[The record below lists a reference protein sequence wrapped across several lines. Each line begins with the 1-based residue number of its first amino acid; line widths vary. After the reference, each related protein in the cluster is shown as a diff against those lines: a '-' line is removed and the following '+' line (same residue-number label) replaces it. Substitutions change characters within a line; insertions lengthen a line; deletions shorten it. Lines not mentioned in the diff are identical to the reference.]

1 MHLIQPIHTNVAGR
15 ARFRIPGLRN
25 TPAVKHFIERR
36 LSHQSDILDC
46 RASSVTGNLLVSYN
60 SNNDHRSIQM
70 IIEAIVQ
77 EYVTDADKPVSPK
90 KVSRT
95 RSIDRPPGKNK
106 PAPSHADT
114 QGRPPMPLETEEASQ
129 WHLMD
134 KHTVLKVLG
143 SSEIRGL
150 SMDAAETRLRQHGP
164 NLLPESKPRSGLSIF
179 WDQMNSL
186 PVYLLGAAAGV
197 SILTGGLFDAVVIM
211 GVVVANAVI
220 GYYTES
226 TAEKTI
232 HSLKRLVRPHAEV
245 IRNGEPVDLP
255 IEAVVVGDIVVL
267 KPGAYVAADARIVT
281 ATHLSIDES
290 MLTGESLPAYKHVR
304 LLKRPAMPLADRTNM
319 AYMGTLVTGGQGL
332 AVVVA
337 TGEATQIGMIQIM
350 LDQTRP
356 PETPIERQLGRMG
369 DQLVLMCGGVC
380 GVVFLIG
387 LIRGYGF
394 LEMLRMAISLAA
406 AAVPEG
412 LPAAA
417 TINFALGITRLR
429 KHKVLI
435 RHLQAVET
443 LGAVQ
448 TVCFD
453 KTGTITRNRMTV
465 QRICSGEECYVVDN
479 GRLTAN
485 GSAIDP
491 LTSPALTQLISACAL
506 CHEIKINGTDANGN
520 VQLFG
525 SATEKALVQLAI
537 DAGLDVRQINSDHF
551 QLTINHR
558 SESRLYMSTLHRTP
572 DHDRLFCIKGSP
584 PEVLAMC
591 TCEAIDGAVIPLTDA
606 RRLAIESDNEKMASR
621 ALRVL
626 GFACKRLAGEAI
638 NTEADLVWLG
648 LVGMADPIREG
659 VRPLI
664 EVFHRAGI
672 ETVMI
677 TGDQHSTAYAIA
689 NALNL
694 SGRESVDIL
703 DSSDLSAMEPET
715 LKALA
720 SKAHVYSRV
729 SPANKLQIVQALQS
743 AGVTVAM
750 TGDGINDGPALKAA
764 DIGIAMGKSGT
775 DVARDVADVV
785 LEEDNLETLALALKD
800 GRTIHG
806 NIRKSVHFFL
816 STNIS
821 EIMLM
826 TTALGLGIGFP
837 LNVMQLLWINIIS
850 DIFPGMALSMEA
862 EEADV
867 MDRPPRDARAPLF
880 SAGDFIQMTRES
892 AAITG
897 GALAAYGYG
906 VTRYGLGNAATT
918 LAFQSLTIGQLLH
931 ALSCRSEHAGLFDR
945 QHQPPNPY
953 LTAAVGGSLALQGL
967 TLFFPPLRSVLGLT
981 VPSLM
986 DLVVIA
992 GTSAAGL
999 LFNEAVK
1006 AKPAYRGKESVL
1018 ATTARMN

>member
-1 MHLIQPIHTNVAGR
+1 M
-15 ARFRIPGLRN
+15 RN
-25 TPAVKHFIERR
+25 APSVKQFIERR
-36 LSHQSDILDC
+36 LSHQSDILNAS
-46 RASSVTGNLLVSYN
+46 ASSITGNLLVSYN
-60 SNNDHRSIQM
+60 SNNDHRSIQTS
-70 IIEAIVQ
+70 IEAIIQ
-77 EYVTDADKPVSPK
+77 EYATDADKSVSPK
-90 KVSRT
+90 KVSRN
-95 RSIDRPPGKNK
+95 RSVCGPAGKKKPTPP
-106 PAPSHADT
+106 HADT
-114 QGRPPMPLETEEASQ
+114 PRLPSLPLEPGEASH
-129 WHLMD
+129 WHLRD

-143 SSEIRGL
+143 SSEISGL
-150 SMDAAETRLRQHGP
+150 SMDAAETLLKHHGP
-164 NLLPESKPRSGLSIF
+164 NLLPESKPRSGLSIL
-179 WDQMNSL
+179 WNQMNSL

-197 SILTGGLFDAVVIM
+197 SMLTGGLFDAVVIM

-220 GYYTES
+220 GYFTES
-226 TAEKTI
+226 AAEKTI
-232 HSLKRLVRPHAEV
+232 HSLKRLVRPHADV
-245 IRNGEPVDLP
+245 VRDGGSVDLP
-255 IEAVVVGDIVVL
+255 IEAVVVGDILVL
-267 KPGAYVAADARIVT
+267 KPGVYVAADARIVS

-290 MLTGESLPAYKHVR
+290 MLTGESLPAYKHAR
-304 LLKRPAMPLADRTNM
+304 PLKRPDIPLADRTNM

-337 TGEATQIGMIQIM
+337 TGEATQIGLIQIM
-350 LDQTRP
+350 LDQTRA
-356 PETPIERQLGRMG
+356 PETPIERQLGQMG
-369 DQLVLMCGGVC
+369 DQLVLLCGGVC

-417 TINFALGITRLR
+417 TINFAMGITSLR
-429 KHKVLI
+429 RHKVLI

-453 KTGTITRNRMTV
+453 KTGTITCNQMTV
-465 QRICSGEECYVVDN
+465 QRICSGEQCFDVDN

-485 GSAIDP
+485 GSVVDP
-491 LTSPALTQLISACAL
+491 LTHHALTQLISACAL
-506 CHEIKINGTDANGN
+506 CHEIKINGTDAADN
-520 VQLFG
+520 VQLHG
-525 SATEKALVQLAI
+525 SATETALVQLAI
-537 DAGLDVRQINSDHF
+537 DAGLNVRQINSDHLR
-551 QLTINHR
+551 LTINHR

-572 DHDRLFCIKGSP
+572 EHDRIFCVKGSP

-591 TCEAIDGAVIPLTDA
+591 SCEAVNGEIRPLTDA
-606 RRLAIESDNEKMASR
+606 RRLAIESENEKMASR

-626 GFACKRLAGEAI
+626 GFACKRLSGDRP
-638 NTEADLVWLG
+638 NGEADLAWLG
-648 LVGMADPIREG
+648 LVGMADPIRDG

-664 EVFHRAGI
+664 EVFHRAGVD
-672 ETVMI
+672 TVMI

-689 NALNL
+689 KALNL
-694 SGRESVDIL
+694 SGRESIEIL
-703 DSSDLSAMEPET
+703 DSSDLSSLDPET

-720 SKAHVYSRV
+720 RKAHVYSRV
-729 SPANKLQIVQALQS
+729 SPAHKLQIVQALQS

-764 DIGIAMGKSGT
+764 DIGIAMGKTGT

-785 LEEDNLETLALALKD
+785 LEDDNLETLALALKD

-867 MDRPPRDARAPLF
+867 MRRPPRDAGAPL
-880 SAGDFIQMTRES
+880 
-892 AAITG
+892 
-897 GALAAYGYG
+897 
-906 VTRYGLGNAATT
+906 
-918 LAFQSLTIGQLLH
+918 
-931 ALSCRSEHAGLFDR
+931 
-945 QHQPPNPY
+945 
-953 LTAAVGGSLALQGL
+953 
-967 TLFFPPLRSVLGLT
+967 
-981 VPSLM
+981 
-986 DLVVIA
+986 
-992 GTSAAGL
+992 
-999 LFNEAVK
+999 
-1006 AKPAYRGKESVL
+1006 
-1018 ATTARMN
+1018 

>member
-1 MHLIQPIHTNVAGR
+1 MHLIQPIHTKVAGR

-25 TPAVKHFIERR
+25 TPPIKHFIERR
-36 LSHQSDILDC
+36 LSHQSDILDA

-60 SNNDHRSIQM
+60 SHNDHRSIQT
-70 IIEAIVQ
+70 IIEKIIH
-77 EYVTDADKPVSPK
+77 EYAADTDKPVSPK
-90 KVSRT
+90 KVSQIP
-95 RSIDRPPGKNK
+95 SVGSASGKLKPKPPRANALKL
-106 PAPSHADT
+106 
-114 QGRPPMPLETEEASQ
+114 PLIPLDNRETCQ

-134 KHTVLKVLG
+134 RHTVFNALN
-143 SSEIRGL
+143 SSEDRGL
-150 SMDAAETRLRQHGP
+150 STDAAEALLKQHGP

-197 SILTGGLFDAVVIM
+197 SLLTGGLFDAAVIM

-220 GYYTES
+220 GYFTES
-226 TAEKTI
+226 AAEKTI

-245 IRNGEPVDLP
+245 IRNGESIDLP
-255 IEAVVVGDIVVL
+255 IEAVVVGDILVL
-267 KPGAYVAADARIVT
+267 KPGAYVAADARIVS

-290 MLTGESLPAYKHVR
+290 MLTGESLPAYKHAR
-304 LLKRPAMPLADRTNM
+304 PLKRPALPLADRTNM

-337 TGEATQIGMIQIM
+337 TGEATQIGLIQIM
-350 LDQTRP
+350 LDQTRA
-356 PETPIERQLGRMG
+356 PETPIERQLGQMG

-380 GVVFLIG
+380 GGVFLIG

-417 TINFALGITRLR
+417 TINFALGITSLR

-465 QRICSGEECYVVDN
+465 QCICSGEQCYDVDN
-479 GRLTAN
+479 GRLIAN

-491 LTSPALTQLISACAL
+491 LAHRALTQLISACAL
-506 CHEIKINGTDANGN
+506 CHEIKINGMEATGN

-525 SATEKALVQLAI
+525 SATEKALVQLAM
-537 DAGLDVRQINSDHF
+537 DAGLNVRQINSDHRR
-551 QLTINHR
+551 LTINHR

-572 DHDRLFCIKGSP
+572 DHDRIFCIKGSP
-584 PEVLAMC
+584 PEVLSMC
-591 TCEAIDGAVIPLTDA
+591 TCEAIDGEVLPLTDA
-606 RRLAIESDNEKMASR
+606 RRLAIESENEKMASR
-621 ALRVL
+621 SLRVL
-626 GFACKRLAGEAI
+626 GFACKRLPGDAP
-638 NTEADLVWLG
+638 NTEAALVWLG

-672 ETVMI
+672 DTVMI

-689 NALNL
+689 KALNL
-694 SGRESVDIL
+694 SGKESVEIL
-703 DSSDLSAMEPET
+703 DSSDLSTMDPET

-720 SKAHVYSRV
+720 RKAHVYSRV
-729 SPANKLQIVQALQS
+729 SPAHKLQIVQALQS

-764 DIGIAMGKSGT
+764 DIGIAMGKTGT

-867 MDRPPRDARAPLF
+867 MVRPPRDAGTPLF

-906 VTRYGLGNAATT
+906 IARYGLGNAAAS

-931 ALSCRSEHAGLFDR
+931 ALSCRSEHAGLFNR
-945 QHQPPNPY
+945 QQHPPNPY
-953 LTAAVGGSLALQGL
+953 LTVAVGGSLALQGL

-981 VPSLM
+981 VPSLI
-986 DLVVIA
+986 DLAVIA
-992 GTSAAGL
+992 GTSVAGL
-999 LFNEAVK
+999 LFNEAAK
-1006 AKPAYRGKESVL
+1006 AKPDTRGKGTFQVM
-1018 ATTARMN
+1018 ATTMN